1 MRKVILYIA
10 MSLDGFIADSLG
22 GVQWL
27 EDQAPDAGEAES
39 YSQLMRDID
48 TVLMG
53 WNTYHQVIA
62 ELSPGQWPYQ
72 GMTSYVFTHQKMPST
87 SEVRFVAQDPA
98 ILVEQLRREEGKD
111 IWICGGA
118 NLAQQLIWEDAIDIF
133 HLTLIPTI
141 LGSGVRLFGALEERR
156 ACKLISTQEC
166 HGMVELIYERRGRL
180 GQWKREEENMQ

>member
-39 YSQLMRDID
+39 YSQLMQNID

-53 WNTYHQVIA
+53 WNTYHQVIT

-72 GMTSYVFTHQKMPST
+72 GMTSYVFTRQKMPST

-141 LGSGVRLFGALEERR
+141 LGSGVRLFGALEEKRTLE
-156 ACKLISTQEC
+156 LISTQEC

-180 GQWKREEENMQ
+180 SQWKREEENMQ

>member
-1 MRKVILYIA
+1 
-10 MSLDGFIADSLG
+10 
-22 GVQWL
+22 
-27 EDQAPDAGEAES
+27 
-39 YSQLMRDID
+39 
-48 TVLMG
+48 
-53 WNTYHQVIA
+53 
-62 ELSPGQWPYQ
+62 
-72 GMTSYVFTHQKMPST
+72 MTSYVFTHQKMPST

-98 ILVEQLRREEGKD
+98 ILIEQLRREGGKD

-141 LGSGVRLFGALEERR
+141 LGSGVRRFGALEERR

-166 HGMVELIYERRGRL
+166 QGMVELIYERPGRL

>member
-1 MRKVILYIA
+1 MRKVILYLA
-10 MSLDGFIADSLG
+10 MSLDGFISDSLC

-27 EDQAPDAGEAES
+27 EAQAPDAGEPGS
-39 YSQLMRDID
+39 YAQLMQNID

-53 WNTYHQVIA
+53 WNTYHQVIT

-87 SEVRFVAQDPA
+87 SEVRFVA
-98 ILVEQLRREEGKD
+98 
-111 IWICGGA
+111 
-118 NLAQQLIWEDAIDIF
+118 
-133 HLTLIPTI
+133 
-141 LGSGVRLFGALEERR
+141 
-156 ACKLISTQEC
+156 